1 MIVEIDDSDIK
12 EIGKA
17 LSKMMIAR
25 LNGTWQGAFGLTESS
40 TPFEILKTL
49 MDISNDDNS
58 TDGQMAES
66 FAAYLEVEG
75 LGMLYT
81 KLLTGNDY
89 SNYLL
94 DGKIDEF
101 LDLNLRKL

>member
-1 MIVEIDDSDIK
+1 M
-12 EIGKA
+12 
-17 LSKMMIAR
+17 
-25 LNGTWQGAFGLTESS
+25 
-40 TPFEILKTL
+40 FEILKTL

-58 TDGQMAES
+58 TDDQMAES
-66 FAAYLEVEG
+66 FAAYLEVES

-89 SNYLL
+89 GNYLL